1 MWPAFL
7 SPWMTSNS
15 LLNHTRPPAATR
27 ASYSA
32 LLCHH
37 HLTMHISFLC
47 LKKLKVKLGGVKRN
61 LFFFYIFKMCNND
74 ECVLTRDIT
83 NFPDASNCAW
93 ICIVLRFI
101 VSFAVGDNDSTLAL
115 TCS

>member
-1 MWPAFL
+1 
-7 SPWMTSNS
+7 
-15 LLNHTRPPAATR
+15 
-27 ASYSA
+27 
-32 LLCHH
+32 
-37 HLTMHISFLC
+37 
-47 LKKLKVKLGGVKRN
+47 
-61 LFFFYIFKMCNND
+61 MCNND